1 MNYKRGYAEGLNVLQ
16 TSSAALVQT
25 MTATLR
31 AMIGNKKLAQDV
43 RDFLQGELDALT
55 GKEATNDDTHD
66 N

>member
-1 MNYKRGYAEGLNVLQ
+1 MNYERGYAEGLDVLQ
-16 TSSAALVQT
+16 KESAGVIEI
-25 MTATLR
+25 MTKTIR
-31 AMIGNKKLAQDV
+31 AMAGNKKLAQDV